1 MIIPLRVVGA
11 ECQWNRAVHRNWCV
25 KECDV
30 SVTMWSAVFFSV
42 FHLISD
48 VYPLLQTFTLLLLL
62 SHPYAHFTHIFR
74 YVQQSYFILTFAKPN
89 QLFSS
94 THSTNRI
101 QFTVFF
107 PLRTDLAFC
116 VYHNPYFWLILNAF
130 DNVISFN
137 IFIRLYILNQKE
149 LVTSA
154 SRPNKYIEWNNTV
167 TRTFNVVNM

>member
-1 MIIPLRVVGA
+1 MQ
-11 ECQWNRAVHRNWCV
+11 CQWNRAVHRNWCV

-116 VYHNPYFWLILNAF
+116 VYHNPNFWLILNAF
-130 DNVISFN
+130 DNAISFN